1 MITYC
6 AAQGTLLNA
15 LCGPPG
21 EGHGERGNV
30 CIRVADALFCIAE
43 TNTTLSVSCTPIKS
57 LIN

>member
-1 MITYC
+1 MRTYC

-43 TNTTLSVSCTPIKS
+43 TNTTL
-57 LIN
+57 